1 MKKYLITVSEEQI
14 SQLRNILC
22 RTVMES
28 RDEAVSL
35 ARDPERNTKRCMEL
49 LEVAANAD
57 AIWTAVNRA
66 EIQGGEE

>member
-14 SQLRNILC
+14 SQLRKILC
-22 RTVMES
+22 ETVMES
-28 RDEAVSL
+28 RDKAVSL
-35 ARDPERNTKRCMEL
+35 AKDPERNTKRCMEL
-49 LEVAANAD
+49 LEVAVNAD

>member
-14 SQLRNILC
+14 SQLQDILC

-49 LEVAANAD
+49 LQVAANAD

-66 EIQGGEE
+66 KFEGGEE